1 MTPTDFLATYGLKS
15 HPFPPAATG
24 VAFAEEMWIPE
35 TWETQLRTI
44 FDELSSG
51 LGTRATAVVGT
62 YGSGKTYLLHWM
74 MEHWFK
80 DKSILPF
87 YIGNPGLAFYAL
99 ADEVFRQLGRYEF
112 SKAVWQALVDDGGR
126 FMPQGSLF
134 GSAFPNWLQS
144 LSSGAI
150 KEEAQRQLSEA
161 LLDRGLADEGEVSYR
176 FAQIIVGTRDRP
188 YYTFRDFVP
197 RSSTSMVA
205 ERQEPRYFATLVRI
219 LQYAY
224 GVSGV
229 AFLLDEFEDVALG
242 KRLPRRQLA
251 EYFSTLRQLLD
262 VANEE
267 QFWLV
272 LSITPEGWDSTY
284 SQEPALLDRFGP
296 KFDISI
302 LSNDD
307 AIDLVQ
313 HRLATAREDETS
325 SALWPF
331 EDDAVSSIQPANRTT
346 PRMLVKIF
354 WLALA
359 EASRAGIKPPISTT
373 YVLNAE
379 RRLSDEV

>member
-1 MTPTDFLATYGLKS
+1 M
-15 HPFPPAATG
+15 
-24 VAFAEEMWIPE
+24 
-35 TWETQLRTI
+35 
-44 FDELSSG
+44 
-51 LGTRATAVVGT
+51 GT

-74 MEHWFK
+74 MGNWFK
-80 DKSILPF
+80 DKSIQPF

-112 SKAVWQALVDDGGR
+112 SKAVWQALVDDRGT

-150 KEEAQRQLSEA
+150 KEEAQRQLSDA

-205 ERQEPRYFATLVRI
+205 ERQEPRYFAALIRI

-251 EYFSTLRQLLD
+251 EYFSTLRQLLE

-272 LSITPEGWDSTY
+272 LSITPEGWNSTI

-302 LSNDD
+302 LSDDD
-307 AIDLVQ
+307 AVDLVR
-313 HRLATAREDETS
+313 HRLATAKEHETS
-325 SALWPF
+325 NALWPF
-331 EDDAVSSIQPANRTT
+331 QEDAVISIQPANRTT

-359 EASRAGIKPPISTT
+359 EAGRNGIRPPIPTS
-373 YVLNAE
+373 YVLDAE
-379 RRLSDEV
+379 RRLSNEA